1 MNDLVPCVVY
11 MADMWLWMFIMRVS
25 RWVFASRQMDMMG
38 FHAADFFKLAILAIF

>member
-11 MADMWLWMFIMRVS
+11 MVDMWMFIMRVS

-38 FHAADFFKLAILAIF
+38 FHAADFFKLAIV

>member
-11 MADMWLWMFIMRVS
+11 MVDMWLWMFIMRVS

-38 FHAADFFKLAILAIF
+38 FHAADFFKLAIV